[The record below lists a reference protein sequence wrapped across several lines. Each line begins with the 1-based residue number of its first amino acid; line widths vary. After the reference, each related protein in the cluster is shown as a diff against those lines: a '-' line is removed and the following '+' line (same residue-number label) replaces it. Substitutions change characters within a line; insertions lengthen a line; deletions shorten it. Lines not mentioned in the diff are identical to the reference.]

1 MSTPRACVT
10 RLFGPLPPPLTLP
23 SPCWLRCSS
32 VEVSFSDSSRSGRAA
47 APARASQLARRSL
60 GPTGCHCQPGA
71 RESTSVGP
79 GNRSWAPPCPR
90 IRIGS
95 KHPLPASSL
104 SPSFRTESGGIWILT
119 ESELKA
125 ADQWLKSSSAVE
137 VMYKFH
143 SYFCVY
149 TLTAFCQCRILTC
162 TTKSIFIYYLMLPI
176 TLFHV

>member
-104 SPSFRTESGGIWILT
+104 SPSFRTESGGIWTLT

-125 ADQWLKSSSAVE
+125 AE
-137 VMYKFH
+137 VKFCCWGYVQIPFLLLCLH
-143 SYFCVY
+143 SYY
-149 TLTAFCQCRILTC
+149 ILSVQNINMHY
-162 TTKSIFIYYLMLPI
+162 KIHFYL
-176 TLFHV
+176 LFNATHYSFSCIVLQ